1 MKNIKKSKTMSYDN
15 QIRYEYLL
23 SGIMF
28 VISSILGLLQFSF
41 IFEILQTIFMFI
53 GVFFMFKPFFSN
65 KEEEDEM
72 AAANLNR
79 ACYRGLLTG
88 QICMIL
94 IDIVI
99 SSVLS
104 GLMHMDINI
113 TAYFSVIVFFVIGIQ
128 NIIVGY
134 NYRKLEDE

>member
-28 VISSILGLLQFSF
+28 VISSIL
-41 IFEILQTIFMFI
+41 EILQTIFMFI

>member
-72 AAANLNR
+72 TAANLNR